1 MSGFYDKITNRM
13 RFAFQF
19 DKIYKSYAAMD
30 DGLTGNNNTPVDF
43 IYIGRYVLIQSESG
57 EGCEERPEFLTASR
71 SSWDGTVWQ
80 KTRLGDGKE
89 KYVFVADLNSIKPK
103 LTITTDNPLKEED
116 YLNEDFEY
124 ENSSYFAEDSN
135 DIEWKL
141 HVPALWNIKLG
152 EVEFNKLGFDKN
164 KSNIVSRD
172 DDIFH
177 SYGQTGL
184 KYWDRESQTLKV
196 ADDIYKI
203 NMLLPSIGNTVSNL
217 WNLIYGKDVEKTQ
230 RGRYFFYDYSDY
242 QFVPNATKE
251 DFEDVVGRLPRD
263 NEYIEDDGKLWVW
276 SGENNEWSEVKDEFL
291 QGYDHTSPTWF
302 ARNKDIRWNS
312 YDGLRGIS
320 KDNVD
325 TRFRFSNYNFRENL
339 ESLAGSINSAHDLM
353 GMIIRDYET
362 LDNIE
367 NWDPSKIYYIDEDKK
382 FYRKSEKN
390 IKYRIKE
397 DPNPESNYEKIT
409 ILNLDAESVY
419 REDWGQ
425 YPRFLEIGSIN
436 EDIAYPAYGKYIN
449 YRKPTIKEHIAGS
462 MYDKVEFSEEI
473 ISSNWE
479 DIKPAWYQD
488 GAYTWK
494 LDNEDAPVRPTQ
506 PYYHIQNPQKIEN
519 GKQVYIPGLYWAI
532 LWEENEQGWKRK
544 KVLPCTSPYDNL
556 AANIQSL
563 FGVVATDE
571 NVRFYNIDAA
581 KLDKANIEGDK
592 PTVSYTDGGYV
603 AFDDLLAF
611 EENKYYSFNNNA
623 YTLIDFYRRNNE
635 WTTNENQ
642 RGSSIDQPDQWWI
655 DNKNSNLYI
664 LTQDNFKRAGVVY
677 ALTTDQDLWYYP
689 VEDDY
694 VKETIWR
701 LPVIK
706 NQELRLSKI
715 INKVSISYDDVFKE
729 GKYFKDNIGTPL
741 TQSDFEAETKE
752 AYRRKERY
760 VLTSNNPDFKVGDRY
775 YGEVENIGNLNITLG
790 VIDWTED
797 KWEGEEIPGYSYDQ
811 GTMNGLILATS
822 NALDKLNNNNNN
834 LENALKQIS
843 VNTGIITG
851 DIGNLTTRVSNLE
864 NLKIKFP
871 ISETDPDNEAA
882 TVVNTYNIVPDNTTA
897 FNLEDGLN
905 IYFEKVDNNTLKIN
919 ATRYVHPT
927 AQTATPAAVKVGRD
941 NLGHVTLGNILTASD
956 VGLGNVLNKAI
967 TVTSS
972 SVSDGSKT
980 FEKYTHPTTAG
991 NKHIPSGGS
1000 SGQFL
1005 GWDSTGTAKWVD
1017 NPNEDT
1023 KVTQTATTENEA
1035 YEVLFSAT
1043 ADNTTRTEDTKKT
1056 NSLVYNPSSKIL
1068 TIGNTSQ
1075 AYIQLN
1081 GDGSNNPNDNSPKNS
1096 ITFKWHQ
1103 NAGFEDVTSP
1113 TWQYEEADYIRA
1125 ITTRSPNLK
1134 DSSVLKDNP
1143 SLMLGTNADG
1153 NRLGLNVTGS
1163 LRVAQNIQIN
1173 GNGLISGNL
1182 NVIGDLT
1189 KNGHRA
1195 VWAKDGHG
1203 QPHSFQLD
1211 YDATNHVLEI
1221 WVDGGQ
1227 ETGDQPFVIFARQ

>member
-124 ENSSYFAEDSN
+124 ENSSYFAEDST

-141 HVPALWNIKLG
+141 HVPALWNVKLG

-164 KSNIVSRD
+164 KSNIVSKD

-184 KYWDRESQTLKV
+184 KYWDKESQTLKV

-242 QFVPNATKE
+242 QLVPNATKE
-251 DFEDVVGRLPRD
+251 DFEDVIGRLPRD

-362 LDNIE
+362 IDNVE

-382 FYRKSEKN
+382 FYKKSEKN

-506 PYYHIQNPQKIEN
+506 PYYYIQNPIKIEN
-519 GKQVYIPGLYWAI
+519 GTQVYIPGLYWAI
-532 LWEENEQGWKRK
+532 LWEQNGQNWRK
-544 KVLPCTSPYDNL
+544 KKALKCTGPYDNL
-556 AANIQSL
+556 DSQIQSL
-563 FGVVATDE
+563 FEVSATNE
-571 NVRFYNIDAA
+571 NVRFYNIDTA
-581 KLDKANIEGDK
+581 KVEETAEGNVSIIG
-592 PTVSYTDGGYV
+592 PTVSHEDNNYIS
-603 AFDDLLAF
+603 FDNLLEF
-611 EENKYYSFNNNA
+611 EENKYYSFDNNV

-689 VEDDY
+689 VENDY

-715 INKVSISYDDVFKE
+715 TNKVSISYDDVFEE
-729 GKYFKDNIGTPL
+729 GKYFKNNIGTPL

-790 VIDWTED
+790 VIDWTKD

-822 NALDKLNNNNNN
+822 NALNKLNNNNNN

-871 ISETDPDNEAA
+871 VSETDPDNEAA
-882 TVVNTYNIVPDNTTA
+882 TVVNTYNIVPDSTTA
-897 FNLEDGLN
+897 FNLQNGSN
-905 IYFEKVDNNTLKIN
+905 IYFEKINNNTLEIN
-919 ATRYVHPT
+919 AVKYVHPT
-927 AQTATPAAVKVGRD
+927 VKAETAAAVKVGRD
-941 NLGHVTLGNILTASD
+941 NLGHVTFGNTLTAND

-972 SVSDGSKT
+972 SVSDGSSI

-991 NKHIPSGGS
+991 NKHIPAGGS

-1005 GWDSTGTAKWVD
+1005 GWDSAGTAKWVD

-1023 KVTQTATTENEA
+1023 KVTQNAT
-1035 YEVLFSAT
+1035 SAT
-1043 ADNTTRTEDTKKT
+1043 SSSTTSGDFNLLLGKTFGNVSAETNTVNKANGLT
-1056 NSLVYNPSSKIL
+1056 YNPYSYELKIGTSTSN
-1068 TIGNTSQ
+1068 TILDGNSHAYTFNWIQSENTSG
-1075 AYIQLN
+1075 YIEGIYSPTISL
-1081 GDGSNNPNDNSPKNS
+1081 GSPVANSTTPLANNPILRMGQVS
-1096 ITFKWHQ
+1096 
-1103 NAGFEDVTSP
+1103 AG
-1113 TWQYEEADYIRA
+1113 
-1125 ITTRSPNLK
+1125 K
-1134 DSSVLKDNP
+1134 H
-1143 SLMLGTNADG
+1143 LGV
-1153 NRLGLNVTGS
+1153 RVTGG
-1163 LRVAQNIQIN
+1163 LLVDENFQTT